1 MNEKDDF
8 LIRLMKI
15 IEETINSLTNLLK
28 DIKEAVNKRSVK

>member
-1 MNEKDDF
+1 MNEKDAF